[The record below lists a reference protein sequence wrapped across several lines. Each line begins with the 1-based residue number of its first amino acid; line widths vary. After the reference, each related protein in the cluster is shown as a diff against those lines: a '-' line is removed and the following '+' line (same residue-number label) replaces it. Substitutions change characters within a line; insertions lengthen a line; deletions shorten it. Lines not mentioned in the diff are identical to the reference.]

1 MGKLLNFAL
10 NKLSNIIYSMKFF
23 YLEEFFVII
32 LYFDLII
39 LKTFKKI
46 A

>member
-1 MGKLLNFAL
+1 MGKLLNFVL

-32 LYFDLII
+32 LYLDLII